1 LAFREGEVISEF
13 IRGSFMKYIFVGLL
27 LVLSGC
33 ASTSLQKAFEKPV
46 LTTFSKNGQTHY
58 LLGTIHFPL
67 DVEKMYPQLLSMIDE
82 SSVFISEIS
91 FKDLDS
97 FSKKTDEEK
106 DYYKPGE
113 GSLQK
118 DVSEAAYNMLKEEL
132 YFISS
137 TAFSTLKPKRA
148 FYLLEERAEKFTT
161 PKERKPSPSEKV
173 NLAGIPL
180 HKDHLFYDNQLENY
194 ARSKNKKIISLDEPG
209 LLAKCSQLQAIS
221 KIETLALGMKKTT
234 DEQYMNAA
242 LAKWDACVL
251 GERNAAW
258 VAKLRPHL
266 TKGDKVFVAV
276 GMGHLYGLKQEA
288 KGTLVSLLEAEG
300 FVVQPIAKAP

>member
-1 LAFREGEVISEF
+1 
-13 IRGSFMKYIFVGLL
+13 MKYFLSIAII
-27 LVLSGC
+27 VLSGC
-33 ASTSLQKAFEKPV
+33 ASTSLKKAFEKPV
-46 LTTFSKNGQTHY
+46 LTTFSKNGQSHY

-67 DVEKMYPQLLSMIDE
+67 DVEKMYPQLLPMIDE

-91 FKDLDS
+91 FKDIDS
-97 FSKKTDEEK
+97 FSKQTDEVK
-106 DYYKPGE
+106 NYYKPGE

-118 DVSEAAYNMLKEEL
+118 DLSEAAYNMLKDEL

-137 TAFSTLKPKRA
+137 STFSTLKPKRA
-148 FYLLEERAEKFTT
+148 FDLLEERAEKFKT
-161 PKERKPSPSEKV
+161 PKETEPTQIGKV
-173 NLAGIPL
+173 NLIGIPL

-221 KIETLALGMKKTT
+221 KIETLSLGMKKTT

-266 TKGDKVFVAV
+266 VKGDKIFVAV